1 MQPATGPRR
10 RAQARARPL
19 RWRRGDGPGLDPAVR
34 LHLQEALGGR
44 ARHHQVAE
52 IEKGAEGGGVT
63 LPQPAVQ
70 VERRTD
76 ERGLEPLR
84 QVRLE
89 DVAGVYVLDH
99 PPDGVEVA
107 LAREIRPDA
116 RDAGHR
122 IRWGS
127 G

>member
-1 MQPATGPRR
+1 MRPATRPRR
-10 RAQARARPL
+10 RARARRTL
-19 RWRRGDGPGLDPAVR
+19 
-34 LHLQEALGGR
+34 
-44 ARHHQVAE
+44 VAE

-63 LPQPAVQ
+63 LAGPAVR

-99 PPDGVEVA
+99 PPDGVEVV

-127 G
+127 GATSTPSGDIGRAHV